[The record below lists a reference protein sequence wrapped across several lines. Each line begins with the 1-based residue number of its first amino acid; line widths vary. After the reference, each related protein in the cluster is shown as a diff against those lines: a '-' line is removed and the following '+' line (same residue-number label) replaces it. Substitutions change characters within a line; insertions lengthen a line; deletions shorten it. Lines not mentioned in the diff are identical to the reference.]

1 MRTLTY
7 SNSVLL
13 RNNPV
18 ILFSFVAKCK
28 IMNFKVCVPVGL
40 LMLSAA
46 LFACNQ
52 QAAPKEEAAAAG
64 ASTALQAPYSQ
75 VFYDSLGATMQSYYK
90 LSDAL
95 VQADSTAANTAAAE
109 LKGHVDSLP
118 VNLLQM
124 DSSHLANITGITGSV
139 SAELAGLAGETE
151 LEGKRAAF
159 QMVSDMLFD
168 LVKNTGLKGHT
179 IYHQY
184 CPMAFDDKG
193 AYWLS
198 DKADIQN
205 PYFGH
210 KMLTCGETKD
220 SLSYK

>member
-1 MRTLTY
+1 
-7 SNSVLL
+7 
-13 RNNPV
+13 
-18 ILFSFVAKCK
+18 
-28 IMNFKVCVPVGL
+28 MNFKVCVPAGL
-40 LMLSAA
+40 MILSVA

-52 QAAPKEEAAAAG
+52 RAPEQKEAAG
-64 ASTALQAPYSQ
+64 AVSEALQAPYSQ

-95 VQADSTAANTAAAE
+95 VQADSIAANTAAAA
-109 LKGHVDSLP
+109 LKGHIDSLP
-118 VNLLQM
+118 VSLLQM

-139 SAELAGLAGETE
+139 SAELTGLAGESA
-151 LEGKRAAF
+151 LEGKRESF

-198 DKADIQN
+198 DKAGIEN

-220 SLSYK
+220 SLIYK

>member
-7 SNSVLL
+7 SNTVIQSK
-13 RNNPV
+13 NPV

-40 LMLSAA
+40 LVLSAS
-46 LFACNQ
+46 LFACHQ
-52 QAAPKEEAAAAG
+52 SAPTEEQAAANHSA
-64 ASTALQAPYSQ
+64 ALQAPYSQ
-75 VFYDSLGATMQSYYK
+75 VFYDSLSNTLQSYYK
-90 LSDAL
+90 LSGAL
-95 VQADSTAANTAAAE
+95 VQADSVAANAAAIA

-118 VNLLQM
+118 VTLLQM

-139 SAELAGLAGETE
+139 SAELTGLTGETG
-151 LEGKRAAF
+151 LEGKRASF

-198 DKADIQN
+198 DKAAIEN

-220 SLSYK
+220 SLTYK

>member
-1 MRTLTY
+1 
-7 SNSVLL
+7 
-13 RNNPV
+13 
-18 ILFSFVAKCK
+18 
-28 IMNFKVCVPVGL
+28 MNFKVCVPVGL
-40 LMLSAA
+40 MMMVTA
-46 LFACNQ
+46 LFACHEE
-52 QAAPKEEAAAAG
+52 APKEEQQQAATSA
-64 ASTALQAPYSQ
+64 ALQAPYSQ
-75 VFYDSLGATMQSYYK
+75 VFYDSLGTTLATYYR

-95 VQADSTAANTAAAE
+95 VQADSTAANSVAAG
-109 LKGHVDSLP
+109 LKLHVDSLP

-124 DSSHLANITGITGSV
+124 DSSHLANISGITSSI
-139 SAELAGLAGETE
+139 SAELAGFEGETG
-151 LEGKRAAF
+151 LDGKRASF

-198 DKADIQN
+198 DKAAIQN

-210 KMLTCGETKD
+210 KMLTCGETRD
-220 SLSYK
+220 SLIYK

>member
-1 MRTLTY
+1 
-7 SNSVLL
+7 
-13 RNNPV
+13 
-18 ILFSFVAKCK
+18 
-28 IMNFKVCVPVGL
+28 
-40 LMLSAA
+40 MLVTG
-46 LFACNQ
+46 LFACHSD
-52 QAAPKEEAAAAG
+52 APKEEPQQAAASA
-64 ASTALQAPYSQ
+64 ALQAPYNQ
-75 VFYDSLGATMQSYYK
+75 VFYDSLGTTLASYYR

-95 VQADSTAANTAAAE
+95 VQADSVIANKVAAD
-109 LKGHVDSLP
+109 LKLHVDSLP
-118 VNLLQM
+118 VGLLQM
-124 DSSHLANITGITGSV
+124 DSTRLANISGITGSI
-139 SAELAGLAGETE
+139 SAELAGFEGEAG
-151 LEGKRAAF
+151 LDGKRAAF

-198 DKADIQN
+198 DKPGIQN

-210 KMLTCGETKD
+210 EMLTCGETRD

>member
-1 MRTLTY
+1 
-7 SNSVLL
+7 
-13 RNNPV
+13 
-18 ILFSFVAKCK
+18 
-28 IMNFKVCVPVGL
+28 MNFKVCVPVGL
-40 LMLSAA
+40 VVLATA
-46 LFACNQ
+46 LFACHQ
-52 QAAPKEEAAAAG
+52 EAPKEEQQAG
-64 ASTALQAPYSQ
+64 PSVALQAPYSQ
-75 VFYDSLGATMQSYYK
+75 VFYDSLSSSLSSYYQ

-95 VQADSTAANTAAAE
+95 VKADSTGANVVAAAF
-109 LKGHVDSLP
+109 KGHIDSLP

-124 DSSHLANITGITGSV
+124 DSSHLANITGITGSI
-139 SAELAGLAGETE
+139 SAELAGFEGETG

-198 DKADIQN
+198 DKPGIQN

-210 KMLTCGETKD
+210 KMLTCGETRD
-220 SLSYK
+220 TLIYK

>member
-1 MRTLTY
+1 
-7 SNSVLL
+7 
-13 RNNPV
+13 
-18 ILFSFVAKCK
+18 
-28 IMNFKVCVPVGL
+28 MNFKVCVPAS
-40 LMLSAA
+40 LMILGVV

-52 QAAPKEEAAAAG
+52 QAPEQKEAAG
-64 ASTALQAPYSQ
+64 SVSEALQAPYSQ

-95 VQADSTAANTAAAE
+95 VQADSTAANTAAAA

-118 VNLLQM
+118 VHLLQM
-124 DSSHLANITGITGSV
+124 DSSHLANISGITGSV
-139 SAELAGLAGETE
+139 SAELAGLAGEPA
-151 LEGKRAAF
+151 LEGKRESF

-198 DKADIQN
+198 DKAAIQN

-220 SLSYK
+220 SLIYK